1 MRITMKKQLYQSP
14 KDREFSVP
22 FVDGFVTTLGRIG
35 YSTAKSSIRSDDEP
49 ENKVA
54 AVAKGVLKQAATRSM
69 PGNHSEHIFL
79 AQDEGSG
86 SLNSSLYNSCL
97 QQIDYNNLDSI
108 ISQERNL
115 DFITTVYPTQKTEED
130 SGAKAQEF
138 SESLNML
145 LDKDFALFKD
155 VGVSVARG
163 LGNWAKRTTEHN
175 VGGVAGKIAK
185 GINKVNKD
193 NENTI
198 TTVDKMKTVT
208 ATGRQKVADK
218 VGANINSKIDDFKNK
233 VIGSGENPGSKTLAG
248 RAKEGL
254 NKAKEALAGAT
265 DDTKAAAQEKVDKA
279 QKKVDRINSLSD
291 LANDAKSVVD
301 SVKDAYGGSIVKAVR
316 NSTKAAVGATIA
328 KSAVDSVKTSQ
339 SNNRN
344 PYKPVKG
351 SYA

>member
-1 MRITMKKQLYQSP
+1 MKKQLYQSP
-14 KDREFSVP
+14 KDKEFSVP

-86 SLNSSLYNSCL
+86 SLNNCLYNSCL

-130 SGAKAQEF
+130 SEEVETKEF

-163 LGNWAKRTTEHN
+163 LGNWAKRTTDN
-175 VGGVAGKIAK
+175 KVGGVAGKIAS
-185 GINKVNKD
+185 GINKINKD

-233 VIGSGENPGSKTLAG
+233 IIGSGENPGSKTLAG

-254 NKAKEALAGAT
+254 NKAKAARANAT
-265 DDTKAAAQEKVDKA
+265 GDDDIAAAQEKVDKA

-301 SVKDAYGGSIVKAVR
+301 TVKDNYGGSIVKAVR